1 MSGIGGGSMSMG
13 MPSAYPDPSDYG
25 SSSSMAFGEGS
36 GFGASNIG
44 GSSGGTSSSVS
55 APVTDT
61 RVTKQVRQ
69 CITMI
74 GQRSTRVNKRWRD
87 LSFDFLFFV

>member
-1 MSGIGGGSMSMG
+1 MSGIGSGSMSMG
-13 MPSAYPDPSDYG
+13 MSSAYPDTSDYG

-44 GSSGGTSSSVS
+44 GSSGGVSSSVS

-61 RVTKQVRQ
+61 RVAKQVGQ
-69 CITMI
+69 WFTMI
-74 GQRSTRVNKRWRD
+74 GLRARGWGMIG
-87 LSFDFLFFV
+87 